1 MHSGRDVLLLLNIYY
16 IFLKQPLTTAWQGFA
31 QVVGRGIWRRPHRPK
46 VYDHQLAPCNFA
58 FSKNQC
64 TDQIPWLLD
73 ALLGLTIAI
82 KQQNEQ
88 KKSIKYFL

>member
-1 MHSGRDVLLLLNIYY
+1 MQKVLAK
-16 IFLKQPLTTAWQGFA
+16 IFENQPLTIVEQGSV
-31 QVVGRGIWRRPHRPK
+31 QVAVHGTGRKPHRPK